1 MSALDPRDVQAL
13 GFSLLHFIWQ
23 GTALAGLLAGLNLL
37 LRQAAPQVRYL
48 LAAATLGAMLL
59 APALTFL
66 TLRHGVSETPAVLA
80 ARVGEWGAVGVSG
93 DGVRGTAVSGGGQQ
107 GPGAVYSSAATHGAD
122 MTNWVGTGLRLRLE
136 PWLPAFV
143 SLWCAGVLL
152 FSLRTLGGF
161 ALVQQLKR
169 SKLCGPPLVVRETVA
184 RLREALRVTAAVQV
198 FESAL
203 VHAPTVIG
211 WFRPVVLVPTSA
223 LTGLTPQQLELILA
237 HELAH
242 IRRRD
247 YLVNLLQTA
256 VETLLFYH
264 PAVFWVSG
272 RMRMEREHCCD
283 DLAVAACGSPVRYAR
298 ALADLQGLCAEAP
311 VLAMAAS
318 GGSLLERIARL
329 VQPPRPL
336 SAASR
341 GLSVLLVV
349 LAVGLAM
356 GIGVSFVGGPSVRLA
371 HAAVMPP
378 EEPPSALELPQTAP
392 SATTDEKCERCPAP
406 DAANATPEGESECD
420 SGSECADCSSEC
432 VRCDCE
438 GEESAEEG
446 EAEVSTEAAAFSAT
460 AAATDTA
467 AATETNAASR
477 AEPRPVTRAAAESR
491 AFPLERIL
499 ELARAGVTPEYVD
512 QMDALGFSSL
522 SAEQLVAFRN
532 HGVGPEYVKALS
544 EVGFSGLTPD
554 QLTSL
559 RSQGV
564 SADYVREMKAQ
575 GLDQLSL
582 SDILALRAQGIS
594 AESVAE
600 MKKAGYDDLSV
611 SKLLALRA
619 QGVDGRYILELKAL
633 GYSDLSVGKL
643 LALRAQ
649 GITPQYVRALAD
661 LGYPRLE
668 VPKLLALRAQGVT
681 PEWIATLKET
691 GLSDLSPGAL
701 IALRAAGV
709 SSEFVREM
717 KDAGLDALTAEELIE
732 LKNNGVRPDLLKR
745 LRGRM

>member
-23 GTALAGLLAGLNLL
+23 GTALAALLAGLNLL
-37 LRQAAPQVRYL
+37 LRHAAPQVRYL

-66 TLRHGVSETPAVLA
+66 TLRHGVLATPAVP
-80 ARVGEWGAVGVSG
+80 VGEQETPSVSG
-93 DGVRGTAVSGGGQQ
+93 HGVPGAAVSSDGLRR
-107 GPGAVYSSAATHGAD
+107 PAAVYSSAATHRED
-122 MTNWVGTGLRLRLE
+122 MASWVGTGLRLRLE

-143 SLWCAGVLL
+143 SLWCAGVLAL
-152 FSLRTLGGF
+152 SLRTLGGF

-169 SKLCGPPLVVRETVA
+169 SRLDAPPPVVRETVA

-211 WFRPVVLVPTSA
+211 CFRPVVLVPVSV

-272 RMRMEREHCCD
+272 RMRVEREHCCD

-298 ALADLQGLCAEAP
+298 ALADLEGLCAEAP
-311 VLAMAAS
+311 ALAMAAS

-349 LAVGLAM
+349 LAVGLALAV
-356 GIGVSFVGGPSVRLA
+356 GVSFVGGSSARLA
-371 HAAVMPP
+371 HAAAMPP
-378 EEPPSALELPQTAP
+378 EEPPSAPGLPQTSP
-392 SATTDEKCERCPAP
+392 PETTDEKCERCPAP
-406 DAANATPEGESECD
+406 DMANETPEGESECD
-420 SGSECADCSSEC
+420 SESECADCNSEC
-432 VRCDCE
+432 VPCDCE
-438 GEESAEEG
+438 EESADEG
-446 EAEVSTEAAAFSAT
+446 EAAVSPEAHAVSAT
-460 AAATDTA
+460 AAD
-467 AATETNAASR
+467 
-477 AEPRPVTRAAAESR
+477 SR
-491 AFPLERIL
+491 AFSLERIL

-532 HGVGPEYVKALS
+532 HGVSPEYVKELAEAGFGGLS
-544 EVGFSGLTPD
+544 PD

-559 RSQGV
+559 RSQGI
-564 SADYVREMKAQ
+564 SAEYVREMKAQ
-575 GLDQLSL
+575 GLGQLSL
-582 SDILALRAQGIS
+582 SDLLALRAQGIS

-600 MKKAGYDDLSV
+600 MKKAGYEDLSV

-619 QGVDGRYILELKAL
+619 QGVDGRYIVELKAL

-668 VPKLLALRAQGVT
+668 VPKLLALRAQGVE
-681 PEWIATLKET
+681 PEWIATLKQA

-709 SSEFVREM
+709 SSEFIREI